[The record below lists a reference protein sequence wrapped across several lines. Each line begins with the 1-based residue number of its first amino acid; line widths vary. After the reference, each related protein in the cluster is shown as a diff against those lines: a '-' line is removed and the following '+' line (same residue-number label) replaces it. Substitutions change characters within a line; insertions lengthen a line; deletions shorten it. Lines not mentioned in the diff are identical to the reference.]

1 MCCCCC
7 FCIIFN
13 CSCNFS
19 FLGSLGGKLFSKAC
33 ICFISSNNFCIAS
46 VCGFAPCTRAPCA
59 CCAPCACACAPCLES
74 WGRLTPAPGPC
85 GLRIAAA
92 VAAGAAVAEDAGAAV
107 SPSPGLSPF
116 APPICCWL

>member
-7 FCIIFN
+7 FCISCN
-13 CSCNFS
+13 CSCICA

-33 ICFISSNNFCIAS
+33 IFFISSNNIRIAS
-46 VCGFAPCTRAPCA
+46 VCGFAPCAR
-59 CCAPCACACAPCLES
+59 APCACACAPCLES

-92 VAAGAAVAEDAGAAV
+92 AAVASTAGS

-116 APPICCWL
+116 APPIC